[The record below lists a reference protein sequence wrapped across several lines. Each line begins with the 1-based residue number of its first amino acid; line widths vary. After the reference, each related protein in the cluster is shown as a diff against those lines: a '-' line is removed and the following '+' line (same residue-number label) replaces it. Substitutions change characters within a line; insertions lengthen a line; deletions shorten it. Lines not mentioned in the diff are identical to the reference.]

1 MIVCITIV
9 CMAVDRLSV
18 TFDPELGHAV
28 RAAASRSGVSV
39 SRWLSNAAGDQLRNE
54 MLGAALDQWEAEDG
68 PFSPADLEAAAR
80 SLGVAAPPS
89 A

>member
-1 MIVCITIV
+1 M
-9 CMAVDRLSV
+9 
-18 TFDPELGHAV
+18 